1 MTNPASIDVDD
12 MGRVWVCEAINYRAF
27 RNADVLEDRQE
38 GDRIIVLED
47 SDRDAK
53 ADKKTVFYQGHDVDS
68 AHGVMVMPARRG
80 KGTKAIV
87 SALDSVFFLIDDD
100 GDLKAD
106 RKELL
111 FTGIDGVQHD
121 HGIHAFHFGPDGKLY
136 FNFGNAGKQIK
147 DQKGV
152 PIIDKMGHEVNDS
165 RNPYQEGMAFRC
177 NLDGSEFE
185 TLAWNFRN
193 NWEICVDS
201 FGTIWQSDNDDDGNQ
216 GCRINYVMEYGNYG
230 YKDELTGAAW
240 TEPRTNWEKEI
251 PERHWHLNDPGVI
264 PNLLQTGAGAPA
276 GICIYE
282 GELLSKHFRG
292 AILHTDAGRNVCR
305 AYMAKANG
313 AGYTATIAKIVDG
326 ERNKWFRPSDACVAP
341 DGSLFVADWNDPGV
355 GGHRMED
362 IRRGRIFRVT
372 PQGKIEKNY
381 KAPAVDVT
389 TPAGAVAALK
399 SPNMATRYL
408 AWTALHRLGEKAE
421 SALNGMWNSDN
432 PVFRAR
438 AMWALGKLG
447 LSKKKTAA
455 VVRNALQ
462 ENNPDLRVAG
472 LRLARQLSLQLYL
485 VHLQDAAATK
495 DPSPA
500 VRREFLIGMHE
511 VKPESLPPGVRDE
524 VISNAWA
531 QLAQNYD
538 GNDRWYLEA
547 LGIAADGRWDACL
560 SALRRDLGAGME
572 IKQSGARYLVEIARL
587 KHQRTNCSCNQE
599 PFDSC

>member
-1 MTNPASIDVDD
+1 MKHLTSLAFLAALALQTRADDQRENNSLAIDPSRASSKAVSAPTVERDDPAMAVVELDIHPKLAANLFASEPMMTNPASIDVDD

-27 RNADVLEDRQE
+27 RNADVMEDHQE

-111 FTGIDGVQHD
+111 FTGIGGVQHD

-251 PERHWHLNDPGVI
+251 PQRHWHLNDPGVI
-264 PNLLQTGAGAPA
+264 PNLLQTGAVRPPA
-276 GICIYE
+276 FA
-282 GELLSKHFRG
+282 S
-292 AILHTDAGRNVCR
+292 
-305 AYMAKANG
+305 MKANCFPSISG
-313 AGYTATIAKIVDG
+313 EPSFTRMQGETYAARTWRRRTA
-326 ERNKWFRPSDACVAP
+326 P
-341 DGSLFVADWNDPGV
+341 
-355 GGHRMED
+355 
-362 IRRGRIFRVT
+362 VT
-372 PQGKIEKNY
+372 PQQLQ
-381 KAPAVDVT
+381 T
-389 TPAGAVAALK
+389 LLT
-399 SPNMATRYL
+399 
-408 AWTALHRLGEKAE
+408 E
-421 SALNGMWNSDN
+421 SAISGSAR
-432 PVFRAR
+432 VTRAWRRTARCSSPTGTIR
-438 AMWALGKLG
+438 ALVVTAWRISVVVAFFASHHGARLRRITRRPRSTSRLPQAPSLH
-447 LSKKKTAA
+447 LSH
-455 VVRNALQ
+455 RIWR
-462 ENNPDLRVAG
+462 P
-472 LRLARQLSLQLYL
+472 
-485 VHLQDAAATK
+485 
-495 DPSPA
+495 
-500 VRREFLIGMHE
+500 
-511 VKPESLPPGVRDE
+511 
-524 VISNAWA
+524 VISLGPRSIAWEKR
-531 QLAQNYD
+531 QSPPST
-538 GNDRWYLEA
+538 
-547 LGIAADGRWDACL
+547 ACGTL
-560 SALRRDLGAGME
+560 TIRSSE
-572 IKQSGARYLVEIARL
+572 PAR
-587 KHQRTNCSCNQE
+587 CG
-599 PFDSC
+599 P